1 MTDARRAPG
10 DDPGGRPAEGTGSTG
25 RTGGTSRTSLR
36 AGTTRARRRP
46 GDRPRALTPG
56 GAVDGL
62 VLVALLGVVALGFGP
77 AWGTTGYLLPA
88 LGGAAAGLL
97 VAWTAAALRWPV
109 LLTAGATVLA
119 FFLLGGALALP
130 GTTVAGVVPTPET
143 WQTLAVESVR
153 GWKAFV
159 TTVPPLSSF
168 PELAV
173 VPYLLMMVA
182 GVLAGT
188 LAWRARQAAWALLPV
203 VVAFAGVA
211 LLGTILPAYPLV
223 QGLVVGVV
231 GLLWASWRAVETRM
245 EANRLLSDASRDATR
260 RLRNQRVR
268 GGAVMLALG
277 GVAAVLVAPGMA
289 TGQER
294 LALREV
300 VTPPFDLHQY
310 SSPLVSYRSYTKDL
324 ADTALFTVTGLPEG
338 SRVRLATLDD
348 YAGTVYDVA
357 SGGGS
362 GVFNRA
368 GEVIDTVAE
377 GTRTKVE
384 VEVAGYDDVWLP
396 DVGELAG
403 IRFTGDRAEALQ
415 TATYYNASSGTGL
428 VTAGLRPGDTYELD
442 TVVAQPPAEEDLAS
456 VPIED
461 VDLPTPKDVADAVPA
476 KAAQFAAEATEQF
489 EQLTNI
495 RDTLVATGIYSSG
508 LDNQPHSLPG
518 HSAARIDALLSQD
531 EMVGDDEQFA
541 TALALMARQV
551 GVPARVVMGFYP
563 DERTWEP
570 GTPYTV
576 TGADVHAWVEVP
588 FEGYGWV
595 PFDVVPDEDNKVEPL
610 PRSRQVPKPPVL
622 EDPQTPEEP
631 PQADAGD
638 VEDEDKDDEDA
649 ESVDWRQVAIVAMTV
664 GIPLVVLAA
673 PLLAI
678 LLFKARRYKRR
689 RRSPVPVDRVSGG
702 WREVLDTATDLG
714 AAVPAAATRRESARL
729 LAEQPATA
737 SAATTTTTLA
747 HRADQ
752 VVFGAGTPSDEETAA
767 YWADVDTAVR
777 DMQRSVPWGR
787 RVRARFSLRSVRGAE
802 APPLPAAAWAAVTAL
817 PRAAARRTG
826 AAVGRVRD
834 RMARTRRRKQRAQQ
848 QEDR

>member
-1 MTDARRAPG
+1 MTDPRPT
-10 DDPGGRPAEGTGSTG
+10 PPAEGTGSTG
-25 RTGGTSRTSLR
+25 RTGGTSRTSVR

-46 GDRPRALTPG
+46 GDRPRALTLG
-56 GAVDGL
+56 GVVDGV
-62 VLVALLGVVALGFGP
+62 VLAAMLGVVALGFGP

-88 LGGAAAGLL
+88 LGGAAVGLA

-109 LLTAGATVLA
+109 LLTAGATVVA
-119 FFLLGGALALP
+119 FFVLGGALALP

-143 WQTLAVESVR
+143 WQVLAVESVR

-173 VPYLLMMVA
+173 VPYLLMTVT

-203 VVAFAGVA
+203 AVAFAGVA
-211 LLGTILPAYPLV
+211 LLGTILPARPLV

-260 RLRNQRVR
+260 RLRAQRVR

-277 GVAAVLVAPGMA
+277 GVVAVLVAPA
-289 TGQER
+289 TVAGEER
-294 LALREV
+294 VVLREV
-300 VTPPFDLHQY
+300 VTPPLDLHQY
-310 SSPLVSYRSYTKDL
+310 TSPLVAFRGYTKDQ
-324 ADTALFTVTGLPEG
+324 ADTTLFTVTGMPEG
-338 SRVRLATLDD
+338 ARVRLATLDD

-357 SGGGS
+357 SGGAS

-368 GEVIDTVAE
+368 GEVIDTVAA
-377 GTRTKVE
+377 GTRSVVE

-403 IRFTGDRAEALQ
+403 IRFTGERAEALQ
-415 TATYYNASSGTGL
+415 AATYYNGASGTGL
-428 VTAGLRPGDTYELD
+428 VTTGLRPGDTYELD
-442 TVVAQPPAEEDLAS
+442 AIVTTPPAEEDLAT

-461 VDLPTPKDVADAVPA
+461 VDLPTAKDVADAVPA
-476 KAAQFAAEATEQF
+476 KAAQFAAEATDPF

-495 RDTLVATGIYSSG
+495 RDVLVATGIYSSG

-541 TALALMARQV
+541 TALALLARQA
-551 GVPARVVMGFYP
+551 GIPARVVMGFYP
-563 DERTWEP
+563 DDREWEP
-570 GTPYTV
+570 GTPYVV

-622 EDPQTPEEP
+622 EDPETPEEP
-631 PQADAGD
+631 PQADAGE
-638 VEDEDKDDEDA
+638 VEDEDKDDDEA
-649 ESVDWRQVAIVAMTV
+649 ESVDWRQVAIVVVTV
-664 GIPLVVLAA
+664 GVPLLVLAA

-678 LLFKARRYKRR
+678 LLFKARRLRR
-689 RRSPVPVDRVSGG
+689 RRSAPVAVDRVSGG

-714 AAVPAAATRRESARL
+714 AVVPGAATRRESARL
-729 LAEQPATA
+729 LAEQPAT
-737 SAATTTTTLA
+737 SAAGPTTTALA

-752 VVFGAGTPSDEETAA
+752 VVFGAGTPTDAETAA

-787 RVRARFSLRSVRGAE
+787 RVRARFSLRSVRGAD
-802 APPLPAAAWAAVTAL
+802 APPLRAAAWSALTAG
-817 PRAAARRTG
+817 PRAVGRG
-826 AAVGRVRD
+826 AGALTARVRD